1 MIQLRLKLKDV
12 RFLEGT
18 GTVRYQYTVLIPYSF
33 YVDQVHAL
41 QLNAEPSYALVIEN

>member
-12 RFLEGT
+12 RFLGGT
-18 GTVRYQYTVLIPYSF
+18 GTSILYPYSF